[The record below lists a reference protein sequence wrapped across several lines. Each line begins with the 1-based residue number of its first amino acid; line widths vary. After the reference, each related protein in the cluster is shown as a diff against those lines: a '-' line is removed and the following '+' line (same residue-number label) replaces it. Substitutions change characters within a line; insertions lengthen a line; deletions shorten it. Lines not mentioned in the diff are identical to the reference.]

1 MRGRVPVGSNVASGG
16 RRSRVPAPPAEA
28 SQRAPGAT
36 NLTSPAPRGART
48 TRPALRKTAEAP
60 LRVTPGAS
68 ISPLCVS
75 YARTY
80 AADGVTPTALNAREK
95 TVQLVVVGISH
106 NTAPVSLREALT
118 IPADTLP
125 GVLAE
130 LRQSVAEVL
139 VLSTCNRV
147 ELYAVCGHEASGA
160 ELLRQFLATRAGL
173 PLRTVRDATY
183 AYGHRAAV
191 RHLLRV
197 AAGLDSMVV
206 GESEVLG
213 QVRRALVAA
222 READTLGPVLDRLG
236 DAAVACGKRA
246 RATTSLGDGES
257 VASVAMRLAARDRG
271 GLEGASVVVLG
282 AGETAKSA
290 VAHLGT
296 IPNVRVTILNRTHER
311 AVELA
316 SFYEFDA
323 RPWDELPDALAT
335 ADVVVGCTG
344 ARTPVVDEGTLASAR
359 RVESHPL
366 VCIDLGLPRDIDPA
380 VASMPGVKLIDLE
393 RVGTETSA
401 RRADRSRDLGQA
413 ESVVE
418 HETERYMEWWHGRG
432 VAATIGRLHARAN
445 AIREAELER
454 ALARLPGLDA
464 QARAVVRDLAMRM
477 AAKLLH
483 EPTLTLKR
491 DPEGVNMAVVVE
503 RLFALGGDT
512 EFTAAHCAP
521 EDRIA
526 EIRISQESNVA

>member
-1 MRGRVPVGSNVASGG
+1 MCILREDI
-16 RRSRVPAPPAEA
+16 RRRWRQSKRLA
-28 SQRAPGAT
+28 
-36 NLTSPAPRGART
+36 
-48 TRPALRKTAEAP
+48 
-60 LRVTPGAS
+60 
-68 ISPLCVS
+68 
-75 YARTY
+75 TY
-80 AADGVTPTALNAREK
+80 AK
-95 TVQLVVVGISH
+95 TVQIVVVGISH
-106 NTAPVSLREALT
+106 NTAPVSLREGLT
-118 IPADTLP
+118 VAADALP
-125 GVLAE
+125 GALAE

-160 ELLRQFLATRAGL
+160 ELLRQFVATRAGL

-183 AYGHRAAV
+183 AYGHQAAV

-222 READTLGPVLDRLG
+222 RDADTLGPVLDRLG

-271 GLEGASVVVLG
+271 GLEGANVVVLG

-290 VAHLGT
+290 LSYLGT
-296 IPNVRVTILNRTHER
+296 IPNVRITMLNRTHER

-316 SFYEFDA
+316 SFHEVDA
-323 RPWDELPDALAT
+323 RSWDELLDALAT

-344 ARTPVVDEGTLASAR
+344 ARKPVIDAGMLMSAR
-359 RVESHPL
+359 GLESSPL
-366 VCIDLGLPRDIDPA
+366 VCIDLGLPRDIDPG
-380 VASMPGVKLIDLE
+380 VSSIPGVKLIDLE
-393 RVGTETSA
+393 RVGIEMSA

-413 ESVVE
+413 ESIVE
-418 HETERYMEWWHGRG
+418 RETERYMEWWHGRG
-432 VAATIGRLHARAN
+432 VAATIARLHARAN

-454 ALARLPGLDA
+454 ALARLPALDA
-464 QARAVVRDLAMRM
+464 HAREVVRDLAMRM

-483 EPTLTLKR
+483 EPTLALKR
-491 DPEGVNMAVVVE
+491 DAEGANMAVVVE
-503 RLFALGGDT
+503 RLFALGGVA
-512 EFTAAHCAP
+512 EFTSAHCGS
-521 EDRIA
+521 EDLTSA
-526 EIRISQESNVA
+526 IRTSQESNVA

>member
-1 MRGRVPVGSNVASGG
+1 MSLRVYRF
-16 RRSRVPAPPAEA
+16 RRYVYPTRADTSLDGVNQLPAEHA
-28 SQRAPGAT
+28 
-36 NLTSPAPRGART
+36 
-48 TRPALRKTAEAP
+48 
-60 LRVTPGAS
+60 
-68 ISPLCVS
+68 
-75 YARTY
+75 
-80 AADGVTPTALNAREK
+80 K

-106 NTAPVSLREALT
+106 NTAPVGLREELT
-118 IPADTLP
+118 IPADALP

-183 AYGHRAAV
+183 AYGHQAAV

-206 GESEVLG
+206 GENEVLG
-213 QVRRALVAA
+213 QVRRALVTA
-222 READTLGPVLDRLG
+222 RRAETLGPVLDRLG
-236 DAAVACGKRA
+236 DAAIACGKRA
-246 RATTSLGDGES
+246 RTSTSLGDGES
-257 VASVAMRLAARDRG
+257 VASVALRLAARDRG
-271 GLEGASVVVLG
+271 GLEGANVVVLG

-290 VAHLGT
+290 ISHLGT
-296 IPNVRVTILNRTHER
+296 IKSVRVTILNRTWER

-316 SFYEFDA
+316 SLYEVDA
-323 RPWDELPDALAT
+323 RPWTELPDALAM

-344 ARTPVVDEGTLASAR
+344 AHTPVVDATKLMSVRGLEP
-359 RVESHPL
+359 EPL
-366 VCIDLGLPRDIDPA
+366 VCIDLGLPRDIDLA
-380 VASMPGVKLIDLE
+380 VSSIPGVRLIDLE
-393 RVGTETSA
+393 RVGIETSA

-413 ESVVE
+413 ESIVE

-432 VAATIGRLHARAN
+432 VAATIARLHAHAN

-464 QARAVVRDLAMRM
+464 QARGVVRDLATRM

-483 EPTLTLKR
+483 EPTLALKR
-491 DPEGVNMAVVVE
+491 DAEGVNMAVVVE
-503 RLFALGGDT
+503 RLFALGGATD
-512 EFTAAHCAP
+512 FTAARCGP
-521 EDRIA
+521 EDRAA
-526 EIRISQESNVA
+526 ESSISPESNVA